1 MKLRTVSARH
11 GIDWVRQAF
20 FAFGKRPLA
29 FAALFATFL
38 FAVFLMAMLPT
49 IGGLVLLA
57 LLPLVSL
64 GFMIA
69 TRVSI
74 EGGFPTAR
82 VFIDPLRGSRR
93 SRIAILQL
101 GVIYA
106 LATFLVMLVSDWVDG
121 GAFEALMAVA
131 PSAHGTAD
139 QLALK
144 LAAPGLSLGLLVRFG
159 LAALLAVPFW
169 HAPALIHWNG
179 QGVAQS
185 LFSST
190 LACWRN
196 RGAFTVYSLTWAGL
210 IVAIGLV
217 GSLIFALFG
226 RPQLFT
232 VAAVPLSLVFT
243 TVFYVSLYF
252 TFADCFDAGH
262 DDADGPTLAGA
273 A

>member
-1 MKLRTVSARH
+1 MKLRTVSARQ

-20 FAFGKRPLA
+20 VAFGKRPLA
-29 FAALFATFL
+29 FAALFATFM

-49 IGGLVLLA
+49 IGGLVLIA
-57 LLPLVSL
+57 LLPLISL

-69 TRVSI
+69 TRTSI

-93 SRIAILQL
+93 SRIALLQL
-101 GVIYA
+101 GLIYA
-106 LATFLVMLVSDWVDG
+106 VATFLIMLVSDWVDG
-121 GAFEALMAVA
+121 GAFEALLAVT
-131 PSAHGTAD
+131 PSAQGSSTD
-139 QLALK
+139 ELALK
-144 LAAPGLSLGLLVRFG
+144 LAAPGLSLGMLLRFG
-159 LAALLAVPFW
+159 LAAVLAVPFW

-196 RGAFTVYSLTWAGL
+196 RSAFTVYSLTWAAL
-210 IVAIGLV
+210 IVAIGVV
-217 GSLIFALFG
+217 GSLIFALLG
-226 RPQLFT
+226 HPQFFT
-232 VAAVPLSLVFT
+232 AAAVPLSLVFT

-262 DDADGPTLAGA
+262 DDVVVDVDPA
-273 A
+273 